1 MTPDWRPAGTANFR
15 DLGGLPTEDG
25 GRTRSGLLF
34 RSDTLQELTEA
45 DVDVLVHQLGLR
57 LVVDLRAPGEV
68 ELEGRGLLEG
78 SPIRHVNLALNS
90 RDERSIPDLTA
101 DSLVRHYLG
110 YLAVSAQ
117 AAAQA
122 FRLLADDGTPAVVHC
137 AAGKDR
143 TGVMTALV
151 LRALGVPVEAV
162 AEDYAR
168 SADAV
173 PQVLAR
179 LRRLPS
185 YADRIDLL
193 PADVHACSAGTMVEF
208 FQAVDAHYGSVE
220 GFLRQAGLEE
230 HVVPRLRER
239 LVEPAGGGPPDG
251 LDG

>member
-1 MTPDWRPAGTANFR
+1 MTPDWRPVGTANFR

-25 GRTRSGLLF
+25 GRIRPGLLF

-45 DVDVLVHQLGLR
+45 DVDRLVHGVGLR

-68 ELEGRGLLEG
+68 DVEGRGLLEG
-78 SPIRHVNLALNS
+78 EAVRHLNLALNS
-90 RDERSIPDLTA
+90 KDERAIPDLTA
-101 DSLVRHYLG
+101 NTLVRHYLG

-117 AAAQA
+117 AAAQV
-122 FRLLADDGTPAVVHC
+122 FRVLTDDGMPAVVHC

-143 TGVMTALV
+143 TGVVTALV
-151 LRALGVPVEAV
+151 LRALGVPAEVV

-168 SADAV
+168 SAEAV
-173 PQVLAR
+173 PQILAR

-208 FQAVDAHYGSVE
+208 LAAVDAQYGSVE
-220 GFLRQAGLEE
+220 AFLRAAGLEDD
-230 HVVPRLRER
+230 VVPRLRER
-239 LVEPAGGGPPDG
+239 LVEPRAGV
-251 LDG
+251 LS